1 MSVTEL
7 KLQIINKISAI
18 EDKLVLEEIFKL
30 VEIESEMDSIYRL
43 TDKERKSLE
52 AGLNDVKKGRVYSS
66 EAADNMIKE
75 WQGNRVDSNFDSR
88 QV

>member
-52 AGLNDVKKGRVYSS
+52 TGLDDVKKGRVYSS

-75 WQGNRVDSNFDSR
+75 
-88 QV
+88 

>member
-7 KLQIINKISAI
+7 KLQIINKISSI
-18 EDKLVLEEIFKL
+18 EDKLVLQEIFKL

-43 TDKERKSLE
+43 TNEERKSLE

-66 EAADNMIKE
+66 EDADNMVKE
-75 WQGNRVDSNFDSR
+75 WLRK
-88 QV
+88 